1 MPGSD
6 PARDKHC
13 AACGRRMGWRKRWET
28 SWAQVKYCSDRCRR
42 AGVTETDRALEAAI
56 LRLLAV
62 RAAGASICPS
72 EAARAVDAERWRDL
86 MERSRSAPRRLTAQ
100 GRVEITQGGRAV
112 DASAARGAIRIR
124 RLRG

>member
-1 MPGSD
+1 MPEGD
-6 PARDKHC
+6 RAPEKHC
-13 AACGRRMGWRKRWET
+13 AACGRRMAWRKRWEK
-28 SWAQVKYCSDRCRR
+28 SWGQVKYCSDRCRR

-56 LRLLAV
+56 LRLLAA

-72 EAARAVDAERWRDL
+72 EAARAVDAGRWRDL
-86 MERSRSAPRRLTAQ
+86 MERTRSAARRLTAQ
-100 GRVEITQGGRAV
+100 GRVEIVQGGRPV